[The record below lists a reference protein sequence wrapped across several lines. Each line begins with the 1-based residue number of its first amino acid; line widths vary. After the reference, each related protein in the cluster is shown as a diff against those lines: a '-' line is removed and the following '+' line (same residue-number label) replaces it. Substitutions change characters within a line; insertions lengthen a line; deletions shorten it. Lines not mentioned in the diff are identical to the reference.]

1 MCVCFAWFWGNGHGL
16 VECGLL
22 VKIIRRI
29 CDCLSMF
36 LTMGGGM
43 HGGTRE
49 GGDLWLF
56 IGGVFLVAC
65 DLGL

>member
-1 MCVCFAWFWGNGHGL
+1 
-16 VECGLL
+16 
-22 VKIIRRI
+22 
-29 CDCLSMF
+29 MF